1 MIAAVKNRVVKGV
14 AELRPAR
21 RYHTERQ
28 KIEEDVMAKGNNA
41 RKKETK
47 KPKKDKK

>member
-1 MIAAVKNRVVKGV
+1 MIRSRSALPWRVTK
-14 AELRPAR
+14 P
-21 RYHTERQ
+21 
-28 KIEEDVMAKGNNA
+28 EEDIMAKGNNA

>member
-1 MIAAVKNRVVKGV
+1 
-14 AELRPAR
+14 LP
-21 RYHTERQ
+21 Q
-28 KIEEDVMAKGNNA
+28 KLQEDLMAKGNNA

>member
-1 MIAAVKNRVVKGV
+1 MRGSQN
-14 AELRPAR
+14 L
-21 RYHTERQ
+21 
-28 KIEEDVMAKGNNA
+28 EEDVMAKGNNA